1 MVTLDY
7 ETEEAFED
15 WDLLALFSFSDF
27 CEALEVE
34 FDETFVLISESLF
47 PIERDLFAETELLA
61 TTVASFDALLEAF
74 LDKVTLE
81 LALDGELEGGLY
93 GKAYL
98 VWFEVFFFPIK
109 AFYWAVFAFNWAV
122 FAFNFAILCCTSDWW
137 ALNFFSS
144 ELSVF

>member
-1 MVTLDY
+1 MVTLEF

-34 FDETFVLISESLF
+34 FVEAFVLISESLF
-47 PIERDLFAETELLA
+47 PIDKDLFAEIVLLA
-61 TTVASFDALLEAF
+61 TTAVSFVEVF
-74 LDKVTLE
+74 LDKVTFE
-81 LALDGELEGGLY
+81 LTLDGELEGRFY
-93 GKAYL
+93 VKAYL

-137 ALNFFSS
+137 ALNFFCS
-144 ELSVF
+144 EVSLFSWT